1 MGRIWG
7 ILLLWVF
14 SRFSL
19 LSPFL
24 SPNTREK
31 KLRQIQVFNANTGQ
45 KTPRCLCYMQA
56 TGEESGAP
64 RLGSPVLHALCAG
77 ASRWAQA
84 TPQHVS
90 PLPAQPGRGTRHPGR
105 TAAGKAA
112 PWAPLK
118 FSFGPVWP
126 FPTASNGLPIIITT
140 ESVETL
146 WHFFPTSTLAEDSRV
161 SRSSLAAGSSV
172 ATGRAE
178 RLCPS
183 CPLLPGAAVL
193 PAWCPL
199 PTRSGCQRCL
209 ARTGSSARPS
219 PPMAGSDLRCSHY
232 TLP

>member
-31 KLRQIQVFNANTGQ
+31 KLWQLQVFNANTGQ
-45 KTPRCLCYMQA
+45 KTPRCLGYMQA

-77 ASRWAQA
+77 ASGCARAM
-84 TPQHVS
+84 PQHVS
-90 PLPAQPGRGTRHPGR
+90 PLPAQPGQGSRRPGH

-118 FSFGPVWP
+118 FSFSPACP

-140 ESVETL
+140 KSVKTL
-146 WHFFPTSTLAEDSRV
+146 
-161 SRSSLAAGSSV
+161 
-172 ATGRAE
+172 
-178 RLCPS
+178 
-183 CPLLPGAAVL
+183 
-193 PAWCPL
+193 
-199 PTRSGCQRCL
+199 
-209 ARTGSSARPS
+209 
-219 PPMAGSDLRCSHY
+219 
-232 TLP
+232 